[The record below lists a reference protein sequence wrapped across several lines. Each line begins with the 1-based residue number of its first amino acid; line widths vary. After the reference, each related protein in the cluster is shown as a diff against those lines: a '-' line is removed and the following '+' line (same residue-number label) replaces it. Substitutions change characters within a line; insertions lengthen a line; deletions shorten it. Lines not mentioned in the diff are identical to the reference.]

1 MNYKS
6 IFNLLGILLGIF
18 SLSFVP
24 PLILTFTYEES
35 GREIFLY
42 SFIFFSILGGSI
54 WTSTRQQ
61 NLPLNISDGFI
72 ITTLFWV
79 VLACAGSIPFYF
91 FGLGISDA
99 IFESVS
105 GITTTGATTITGLD
119 NLPKSILM
127 YRQLLQ
133 WIGGAGLIVLAVAVM
148 PALGIGGGQLYKTEL
163 PGSHNTQKLTP
174 RIADSAQ
181 ALWKIYV
188 GLTLS
193 CALLYGLSGMSAFDA
208 IAHSLSTV
216 AGGGF
221 STHDDSIGFFNSGF
235 VEGVCVIFM
244 LLSAASFAVHYA
256 AIFGGKPLKY
266 FYDSE
271 FKFFLSVVG
280 IVIIISILVISLSN
294 SYAGLNSTISTSIFH
309 SVSIITTSGFTTE
322 NFSLWPGFLPYLL
335 LVGAFMGA
343 CSQSVGGGIKAW
355 RVLIMINQAYKEILK
370 TIHPNAVLTS
380 KIGTKVI
387 DAKIAEKVWG
397 FFSIYVFI
405 FMFLLLAM
413 LGTGLDFESAFSA
426 VGACLNNLGPGLGE
440 VAENYTA
447 ITGFGKLISDN
458 FWKTIFYYF
467 GKLFSTIFGILF
479 SDNFQGKHITNA
491 KCCTC
496 GKHKRRQKCGHVLYA
511 CSLCASISGV

>member
-6 IFNLLGILLGIF
+6 ILNLLGILLGIF
-18 SLSFVP
+18 SLSFIP
-24 PLILTFTYEES
+24 PLILTYMYSES
-35 GREIFLY
+35 GGEVFLY
-42 SFIFFSILGGSI
+42 SFLFFSIFGCAI
-54 WTSTRQQ
+54 WAATRQK
-61 NLPLNISDGFI
+61 NLTLNISDGFV

-79 VLACAGSIPFYF
+79 VLACAGSVPFYF
-91 FGLGISDA
+91 FGLSVSDA
-99 IFESVS
+99 IFESAS
-105 GITTTGATTITGLD
+105 GITTTGATTIVGLD
-119 NLPKSILM
+119 NLPKSILL

-133 WIGGAGLIVLAVAVM
+133 WIGGMGLIVLAVAVM
-148 PALGIGGGQLYKTEL
+148 PALGIGGGQLYKMEL
-163 PGSHNTQKLTP
+163 PGSHGNQKLTP
-174 RIADSAQ
+174 KITDSAK

-188 GLTLS
+188 GLTVA
-193 CALLYGLSGMSAFDA
+193 CATLYLLSGMNVFDS

-221 STHDDSIGFFNSGF
+221 STHDGSIGFFDSALI
-235 VEGVCVIFM
+235 EAVCIIFM

-271 FKFFLSVVG
+271 FRFFLSVVLL
-280 IVIIISILVISLSN
+280 IVVISLIVHIISN
-294 SYAGLNSTISTSIFH
+294 SYADIFSAFGTTIFH
-309 SVSIITTSGFTTE
+309 VVSTVTTSGFTTE

-370 TIHPNAVLTS
+370 TIHPNAVLSS

-405 FMFLLLAM
+405 FMFLLMAM
-413 LGTGLDFESAFSA
+413 LGTGLSFETAFSA
-426 VGACLNNLGPGLGE
+426 VGACLNNLGPGLGD
-440 VAENYTA
+440 VASNYA
-447 ITGFGKLISDN
+447 DVSDFGKFILCFAMILGRLEIFTLLVLFTPA
-458 FWKTIFYYF
+458 FW
-467 GKLFSTIFGILF
+467 
-479 SDNFQGKHITNA
+479 
-491 KCCTC
+491 
-496 GKHKRRQKCGHVLYA
+496 RR
-511 CSLCASISGV
+511 

>member
-6 IFNLLGILLGIF
+6 ILNLLGILLGIF
-18 SLSFVP
+18 SISFIP
-24 PLILTFTYEES
+24 PLILTYMYRES
-35 GREIFLY
+35 GSDVFLY
-42 SFIFFSILGGSI
+42 SFLFFCILGGTI
-54 WTSTRQQ
+54 WAATRQKD
-61 NLPLNISDGFI
+61 LPLNISDGFV

-79 VLACAGSIPFYF
+79 VLACAGSVPFYF
-91 FGLGISDA
+91 FGMSISDA
-99 IFESVS
+99 IFESAS
-105 GITTTGATTITGLD
+105 GITTTGATTIVGLD
-119 NLPKSILM
+119 NLPKSILL

-133 WIGGAGLIVLAVAVM
+133 WIGGMGLIILAVAVM
-148 PALGIGGGQLYKTEL
+148 PALGIGGGQLYKMEL
-163 PGSHNTQKLTP
+163 PGSHGNQKLTP
-174 RIADSAQ
+174 KITDSAR

-188 GLTLS
+188 GLTVA
-193 CALLYGLSGMSAFDA
+193 CATLYLLSGMNLFDS

-221 STHDDSIGFFNSGF
+221 STHDGSIGFFNSALI
-235 VEGVCVIFM
+235 ETVCIIFM

-271 FKFFLSVVG
+271 FRFFLSVVLL
-280 IVIIISILVISLSN
+280 IITVSLIIHIISN
-294 SYAGLNSTISTSIFH
+294 SYADIFSAFGATVFHVVST
-309 SVSIITTSGFTTE
+309 VTTSGFTTE

-370 TIHPNAVLTS
+370 TIHPNAVLSS

-405 FMFLLLAM
+405 FMFLLMAM
-413 LGTGLDFESAFSA
+413 LGTGLGFETAFSA

-440 VAENYTA
+440 VASNYSNVSE
-447 ITGFGKLISDN
+447 FGKFILCFAMILGRLEIFTLLVLFTPA
-458 FWKTIFYYF
+458 FW
-467 GKLFSTIFGILF
+467 
-479 SDNFQGKHITNA
+479 
-491 KCCTC
+491 
-496 GKHKRRQKCGHVLYA
+496 RR
-511 CSLCASISGV
+511 

>member
-6 IFNLLGILLGIF
+6 ILNLLGILLGIF
-18 SLSFVP
+18 SLSFIP
-24 PLILTFTYEES
+24 PLILTYMYSES
-35 GREIFLY
+35 GGEVFLC
-42 SFIFFSILGGSI
+42 SFLFFSIFGCAI
-54 WTSTRQQ
+54 WAATRQK
-61 NLPLNISDGFI
+61 NLTLNISDGFV

-79 VLACAGSIPFYF
+79 VLACAGSVPFYF
-91 FGLGISDA
+91 FGLSVSDA
-99 IFESVS
+99 IFESAS
-105 GITTTGATTITGLD
+105 GITTTGATTIVGLD
-119 NLPKSILM
+119 NLPKSILL

-133 WIGGAGLIVLAVAVM
+133 WIGGMGLIVLAVAVM
-148 PALGIGGGQLYKTEL
+148 PALGIGGGQLYKMEL
-163 PGSHNTQKLTP
+163 PGSHGNQKLTP
-174 RIADSAQ
+174 KITDSAK

-188 GLTLS
+188 GLTVA
-193 CALLYGLSGMSAFDA
+193 CATLYLLSGMNVFDS

-221 STHDDSIGFFNSGF
+221 STHDGSIGFFDSALI
-235 VEGVCVIFM
+235 EAVCIIFM

-271 FKFFLSVVG
+271 FRFFLSVVLL
-280 IVIIISILVISLSN
+280 IVVISLIVHIISN
-294 SYAGLNSTISTSIFH
+294 SYADIFSAFSTTVFH
-309 SVSIITTSGFTTE
+309 VVSIVTTSGFTTE

-370 TIHPNAVLTS
+370 TIHPNAVLSS

-405 FMFLLLAM
+405 FMFLLMAM
-413 LGTGLDFESAFSA
+413 LGTGLNFETAFSA
-426 VGACLNNLGPGLGE
+426 VGACLNNLGPGLGD
-440 VAENYTA
+440 VASNYA
-447 ITGFGKLISDN
+447 NVSEFGKFILCFAMILGRLEIFTLLVLFTPA
-458 FWKTIFYYF
+458 FW
-467 GKLFSTIFGILF
+467 
-479 SDNFQGKHITNA
+479 
-491 KCCTC
+491 
-496 GKHKRRQKCGHVLYA
+496 RR
-511 CSLCASISGV
+511 

>member
-6 IFNLLGILLGIF
+6 IFNLLGILLGLF
-18 SLSFVP
+18 SLSFIP
-24 PLILTFTYEES
+24 PLILTIIYSES
-35 GREIFLY
+35 GGEIFLY
-42 SFIFFSILGGSI
+42 SFIFLFFLGGAL
-54 WTSTRQQ
+54 WVSTRQK

-72 ITTLFWV
+72 ITTMFWV

-91 FGLGISDA
+91 FGLSISDS

-105 GITTTGATTITGLD
+105 GITTTGATTIIGLD
-119 NLPKSILM
+119 ALPKSILL

-133 WIGGAGLIVLAVAVM
+133 WIGGMGLIILAVAVM
-148 PALGIGGGQLYKTEL
+148 PALGIGGGQLYKMEL
-163 PGSHNTQKLTP
+163 PGSHGNQKLTP
-174 RIADSAQ
+174 KITDSAK

-188 GLTLS
+188 GLTVL
-193 CALLYGLSGMSAFDA
+193 CATLYLISGMSLFDS

-221 STHDDSIGFFNSGF
+221 STHDESIGFFDSGLI
-235 VEGVCVIFM
+235 ETVCIVFM

-271 FKFFLSVVG
+271 FRFFLSV
-280 IVIIISILVISLSN
+280 IILIIMISLLVHIISN
-294 SYAGLNSTISTSIFH
+294 SYADIFYAIKSTIFH
-309 SVSIITTSGFTTE
+309 TVSIVTTSGFTTE

-380 KIGTKVI
+380 KIGSKVI

-405 FMFLLLAM
+405 FMILLMAM
-413 LGTGLDFESAFSA
+413 LGTGLSFESAFSA
-426 VGACLNNLGPGLGE
+426 VGACLNNLGPGLGD
-440 VAENYTA
+440 VASNYTNVTE
-447 ITGFGKLISDN
+447 IG
-458 FWKTIFYYF
+458 KTILCFAMILGRLEIF
-467 GKLFSTIFGILF
+467 TLLVLFTPAFW
-479 SDNFQGKHITNA
+479 
-491 KCCTC
+491 
-496 GKHKRRQKCGHVLYA
+496 RR
-511 CSLCASISGV
+511 

>member
-24 PLILTFTYEES
+24 PWVLASIYNES
-35 GREIFLY
+35 GSEIFLY
-42 SFIFFSILGGSI
+42 SFIFFSILGGGI
-54 WTSTRQQ
+54 WASTRQK
-61 NLPLNISDGFI
+61 NLSLNISDGFI

-91 FGLGISDA
+91 FMGLGISDA

-105 GITTTGATTITGLD
+105 GITTTGATTIVGLD
-119 NLPKSILM
+119 SLPKSILL

-133 WIGGAGLIVLAVAVM
+133 WIGGMGLIVLAVAVM
-148 PALGIGGGQLYKTEL
+148 PALGIGGGQLYKMEL
-163 PGSHNTQKLTP
+163 PGSHGNQKLTP
-174 RIADSAQ
+174 KITDSAK

-188 GLTLS
+188 GLTVM
-193 CALLYGLSGMSAFDA
+193 CAALYLLSGMTLFDS

-221 STHDDSIGFFNSGF
+221 STHDQSIGFFNSALI
-235 VEGVCVIFM
+235 ESVCIIFM

-271 FKFFLSVVG
+271 FRFFLSVV
-280 IVIIISILVISLSN
+280 VLIIIVSLIVHIISN
-294 SYAGLNSTISTSIFH
+294 SYADIFSAFSSTIFH
-309 SVSIITTSGFTTE
+309 TVSIVTTSGFTTE

-355 RVLIMINQAYKEILK
+355 RVLIMVNQAYKEILK
-370 TIHPNAVLTS
+370 TIHPNAVLAS

-405 FMFLLLAM
+405 FMFLLMAM
-413 LGTGLDFESAFSA
+413 LGTGLSFETAFSA
-426 VGACLNNLGPGLGE
+426 VGACLNNLGPGLGD
-440 VAENYTA
+440 VAGNYTNVNE
-447 ITGFGKLISDN
+447 FGKFILCFAMILGRLEIFTLLVLFTPA
-458 FWKTIFYYF
+458 FW
-467 GKLFSTIFGILF
+467 
-479 SDNFQGKHITNA
+479 
-491 KCCTC
+491 
-496 GKHKRRQKCGHVLYA
+496 RR
-511 CSLCASISGV
+511 

>member
-6 IFNLLGILLGIF
+6 IFNLLGILLGLF
-18 SLSFVP
+18 SLSFIP
-24 PLILTFTYEES
+24 PLILTFVYSES

-42 SFIFFSILGGSI
+42 SFIFLFFLGGTL
-54 WTSTRQQ
+54 WVSTRQK

-72 ITTLFWV
+72 ITTMFWV

-91 FGLGISDA
+91 FGLSIGDS

-105 GITTTGATTITGLD
+105 GITTTGATTIIGLD
-119 NLPKSILM
+119 TLPKSILL

-133 WIGGAGLIVLAVAVM
+133 WIGGMGLIILAVAVM
-148 PALGIGGGQLYKTEL
+148 PALGIGGGQLYKMEL
-163 PGSHNTQKLTP
+163 PGSHGNQKLTP
-174 RIADSAQ
+174 KITDSAK

-188 GLTLS
+188 GLTVL
-193 CALLYGLSGMSAFDA
+193 CATLYLISGMSLFDS

-221 STHDDSIGFFNSGF
+221 STHDDSIGFFDSGLI
-235 VEGVCVIFM
+235 ETVCIVFM

-271 FKFFLSVVG
+271 FRFFLSVIILIIMISLLVH
-280 IVIIISILVISLSN
+280 IISNSN
-294 SYAGLNSTISTSIFH
+294 AHIFYAIKSIIFH
-309 SVSIITTSGFTTE
+309 TVSIVTTSGFTTE

-380 KIGTKVI
+380 KIGSKVI

-405 FMFLLLAM
+405 FMFLLMAM
-413 LGTGLDFESAFSA
+413 LGTGLSFESAFSA
-426 VGACLNNLGPGLGE
+426 VGACLNNLGPGLGD
-440 VAENYTA
+440 VASNYTNVSG
-447 ITGFGKLISDN
+447 IGKIILCFAMILGRLEIFTLLVLFTPA
-458 FWKTIFYYF
+458 FW
-467 GKLFSTIFGILF
+467 
-479 SDNFQGKHITNA
+479 
-491 KCCTC
+491 
-496 GKHKRRQKCGHVLYA
+496 RR
-511 CSLCASISGV
+511 

>member
-18 SLSFVP
+18 SLSFLP
-24 PLILTFTYEES
+24 PMVLAFMYEES
-35 GREIFLY
+35 GIEVFFY

-54 WTSTRQQ
+54 WATTRQQ

-79 VLACAGSIPFYF
+79 VLAFAGSIPFYF
-91 FGLGISDA
+91 FGLSVNDA

-105 GITTTGATTITGLD
+105 GITTTGATTIVGLD
-119 NLPKSILM
+119 SLPKSILL

-133 WIGGAGLIVLAVAVM
+133 WIGGMGLIVLAVAVM
-148 PALGIGGGQLYKTEL
+148 PALGIGGGQLYKMEL
-163 PGSHNTQKLTP
+163 PGSHGNQRLTP
-174 RIADSAQ
+174 KITDSAK

-188 GLTLS
+188 GLTFI
-193 CALLYGLSGMSAFDA
+193 CAMLYLLSGMTLFDS

-221 STHDDSIGFFNSGF
+221 STHDESIGFFDSSLI
-235 VEGVCVIFM
+235 EAVCIIFM

-271 FKFFLSVVG
+271 FRFFLFVVLL
-280 IVIIISILVISLSN
+280 IIILSLIIHILSN
-294 SYAGLNSTISTSIFH
+294 SYTDVFSAIGSSIFH
-309 SVSIITTSGFTTE
+309 TVSIVTTSGFTTE

-355 RVLIMINQAYKEILK
+355 RVLIMVNQAYKEILK

-405 FMFLLLAM
+405 FMFLLMAM
-413 LGTGLDFESAFSA
+413 LGTGLSFETAFSA
-426 VGACLNNLGPGLGE
+426 VGACLNNLGPGLGD
-440 VAENYTA
+440 VASNYTNVNE
-447 ITGFGKLISDN
+447 FGKFILCFAMILGRLEIFTLLVLFTPA
-458 FWKTIFYYF
+458 FW
-467 GKLFSTIFGILF
+467 
-479 SDNFQGKHITNA
+479 
-491 KCCTC
+491 
-496 GKHKRRQKCGHVLYA
+496 RR
-511 CSLCASISGV
+511 

>member
-6 IFNLLGILLGIF
+6 ILNLLGILLGIF
-18 SLSFVP
+18 SISFIP
-24 PLILTFTYEES
+24 PLILTYMYRES
-35 GREIFLY
+35 GSDVFLY
-42 SFIFFSILGGSI
+42 SFLFFCILGGTI
-54 WTSTRQQ
+54 WAATRQKD
-61 NLPLNISDGFI
+61 LPLNISDGFV

-79 VLACAGSIPFYF
+79 VLACAGSVPFYF
-91 FGLGISDA
+91 FGMSISDA
-99 IFESVS
+99 IFESAS
-105 GITTTGATTITGLD
+105 GITTTGATTIVGLD
-119 NLPKSILM
+119 NLPKSILL

-133 WIGGAGLIVLAVAVM
+133 WIGGMGLIILAVAVM
-148 PALGIGGGQLYKTEL
+148 PALGIGGGQLYKMEL
-163 PGSHNTQKLTP
+163 PGSHGNQKLTP
-174 RIADSAQ
+174 KITDSAR

-188 GLTLS
+188 GLTVA
-193 CALLYGLSGMSAFDA
+193 CATLYLLSGMNLFDS

-221 STHDDSIGFFNSGF
+221 STHDGSIGFFNSALI
-235 VEGVCVIFM
+235 ETVCIIFM

-271 FKFFLSVVG
+271 FRFFLSVVLL
-280 IVIIISILVISLSN
+280 IISVSLIIHIISN
-294 SYAGLNSTISTSIFH
+294 SYADIFSAFGATVFHVVST
-309 SVSIITTSGFTTE
+309 VTTSGFTTE

-370 TIHPNAVLTS
+370 TIHPNAVLSS

-405 FMFLLLAM
+405 FMFLLMAM
-413 LGTGLDFESAFSA
+413 LGTGLGFETAFSA
-426 VGACLNNLGPGLGE
+426 VGACLNNLGPGLGD
-440 VAENYTA
+440 VASNYSNVSE
-447 ITGFGKLISDN
+447 FGKFILCFAMILGRLEIFTLLVLFTPA
-458 FWKTIFYYF
+458 FW
-467 GKLFSTIFGILF
+467 
-479 SDNFQGKHITNA
+479 
-491 KCCTC
+491 
-496 GKHKRRQKCGHVLYA
+496 RR
-511 CSLCASISGV
+511 

>member
-18 SLSFVP
+18 SLSFIP
-24 PLILTFTYEES
+24 PLVLTFIYNES
-35 GREIFLY
+35 GSEIFLY
-42 SFIFFSILGGSI
+42 SFIFFSILGGGT
-54 WTSTRQQ
+54 WASTRQK
-61 NLPLNISDGFI
+61 NLSLNTSDGFI

-91 FGLGISDA
+91 FMGLGISDA

-105 GITTTGATTITGLD
+105 GITTTGATTIVGLD
-119 NLPKSILM
+119 SLPKSILFF
-127 YRQLLQ
+127 RQLLQ
-133 WIGGAGLIVLAVAVM
+133 WIGGMGLIILAVAVM
-148 PALGIGGGQLYKTEL
+148 PALGIGGGQLYKMEL
-163 PGSHNTQKLTP
+163 PGSHGNQKLTP
-174 RIADSAQ
+174 KITDSAK

-188 GLTLS
+188 GLTVM
-193 CALLYGLSGMSAFDA
+193 CAALYLLSGMTLFDS

-221 STHDDSIGFFNSGF
+221 STHDQSIGFFNSALI
-235 VEGVCVIFM
+235 ESVCIIFM

-271 FKFFLSVVG
+271 FRFFLSVV
-280 IVIIISILVISLSN
+280 VLIIIVSLIVHIISN
-294 SYAGLNSTISTSIFH
+294 SYADIFSAFSSTIFH
-309 SVSIITTSGFTTE
+309 TVSIVTTSGFTTE

-370 TIHPNAVLTS
+370 TIHPNAVLAS

-405 FMFLLLAM
+405 FMFLLMAM
-413 LGTGLDFESAFSA
+413 LGTGLSFETAFSA
-426 VGACLNNLGPGLGE
+426 VGACLNNLGPGLGD
-440 VAENYTA
+440 VADSYTNVNA
-447 ITGFGKLISDN
+447 FGKFILCFAMILGRLEIFTLLVLFTPA
-458 FWKTIFYYF
+458 FW
-467 GKLFSTIFGILF
+467 
-479 SDNFQGKHITNA
+479 
-491 KCCTC
+491 
-496 GKHKRRQKCGHVLYA
+496 RR
-511 CSLCASISGV
+511 